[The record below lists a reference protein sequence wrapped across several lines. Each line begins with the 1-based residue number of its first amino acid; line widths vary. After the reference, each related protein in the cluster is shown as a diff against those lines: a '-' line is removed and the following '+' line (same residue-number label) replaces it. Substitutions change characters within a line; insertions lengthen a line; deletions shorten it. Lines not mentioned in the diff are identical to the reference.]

1 MQYDVICKSVLCT
14 RRHNSNDNNKNGI
27 SEPTQTPSNALEI
40 SANALCSM
48 LALYVSSRI
57 MIYELSSLVV
67 DLSDPDIGPSVQ
79 RQSRVRLRRPAMGVS
94 GHESLSS
101 SDEDESRLSPVRGC
115 LGRGELESEMV
126 EPVEVE
132 PFSAL
137 VEAREWWVAELLES
151 EEDVLEASE
160 ERVETEESRSEC
172 ASVYLTVVISSSSGV
187 RKDTRFSAGNMGR
200 EVAILRGI
208 IDRAGLLA
216 RMETRLCGCL

>member
-1 MQYDVICKSVLCT
+1 MIIIKMVSQNPHKRLQMLGNIRKRPVLYACSICVFAKM
-14 RRHNSNDNNKNGI
+14 D
-27 SEPTQTPSNALEI
+27 
-40 SANALCSM
+40 
-48 LALYVSSRI
+48 
-57 MIYELSSLVV
+57 YELSSLVV

-101 SDEDESRLSPVRGC
+101 SEDEESRLSPVRGC

-126 EPVEVE
+126 EPVELGEVE

-137 VEAREWWVAELLES
+137 VEVREWWVAELLES

>member
-1 MQYDVICKSVLCT
+1 M
-14 RRHNSNDNNKNGI
+14 
-27 SEPTQTPSNALEI
+27 
-40 SANALCSM
+40 
-48 LALYVSSRI
+48 
-57 MIYELSSLVV
+57 
-67 DLSDPDIGPSVQ
+67 GPRVH

-115 LGRGELESEMV
+115 LGRGELSSDDMV
-126 EPVEVE
+126 DPVSLDEAE

-137 VEAREWWVAELLES
+137 VEAREWRMAELLES
-151 EEDVLEASE
+151 DDVLEASD
-160 ERVETEESRSEC
+160 ERVETEDSRSEC

-187 RKDTRFSAGNMGR
+187 RKDTRFSAGNMGL

-208 IDRAGLLA
+208 IDREGLLA